1 MGLRDGKCA
10 LITGAGSGFGKA
22 GAITFAREGA
32 AVAVTDIN
40 ATNGAETVKA
50 IRDAGGRAAYV
61 PADVSRVDQI
71 QCAVQ
76 ETVKEFGRLDIL
88 WHNAGIAGPGSVE
101 ETSEDAYD
109 LTMSVHLKAAFFGA
123 KFALEEMKKIGS
135 GTILLTSSLAGLKA
149 SRASPVYGVAK
160 AGLIALTR
168 NLAAALAQYQVRV
181 NAICPGPSQTPMWL
195 AVTNRGADH
204 PDLTKAAAVAQM
216 YRDTAPLG
224 RLCEPQDVANAA
236 LFLASDLA
244 SCITGDVMS
253 VDGGLSVV

>member
-1 MGLRDGKCA
+1 MGMLEGKCA

-32 AVAVTDIN
+32 SVVVTDIN
-40 ATNGAETVKA
+40 ATSGTETVRQ

-61 PADVSRVDQI
+61 PADVSRVDQV
-71 QCAVQ
+71 QAAVREAAQ
-76 ETVKEFGRLDIL
+76 AFGRLDIF
-88 WHNAGIAGPGSVE
+88 WHNAGIAGPGAVE
-101 ETSEDAYD
+101 ETSEEAYD
-109 LTMSVHLKAAFFGA
+109 LTMAVHLKAAFFGA
-123 KFALEEMKKIGS
+123 KFALEEMKKVGS

-160 AGLIALTR
+160 AGLIALTK
-168 NLAAALAQYQVRV
+168 NLAAGFAPHQVRV
-181 NAICPGPSQTPMWL
+181 NAICPGPAETPMWL
-195 AVTNRGADH
+195 AVTNRGADQ
-204 PDLTKAAAVAQM
+204 PDLAKAASVAQM
-216 YRDTAPLG
+216 YRDKAPLH

>member
-1 MGLRDGKCA
+1 MGLLDGRCA

-22 GAITFAREGA
+22 GARTFAREGA
-32 AVAVTDIN
+32 SVVVADIDAV
-40 ATNGAETVKA
+40 NGEETAKR
-50 IRDAGGRAAYV
+50 IRDAGGRAEYV
-61 PADVSRVDQI
+61 LADVSRVDQI
-71 QCAVQ
+71 EWAVR
-76 ETVKEFGRLDIL
+76 EAARTFGRLDIF
-88 WHNAGIAGPGSVE
+88 WHNAGIAGPGAVE
-101 ETSEDAYD
+101 ETSEHAYD

-123 KFALEEMKKIGS
+123 KFVLEEMKKIGS

-168 NLAAALAQYQVRV
+168 NLAAGFAPYQVRV
-181 NAICPGPSQTPMWL
+181 NAICPGPAETPMWL
-195 AVTNRGADH
+195 SVTNRGADR
-204 PDLTKAAAVAQM
+204 PDLSRAASVAQM
-216 YRDTAPLG
+216 YRDKAPLR